1 MFDLSSLLQG
11 FILGL
16 GVFLCPGPKDVLI
29 LREALA
35 GRPAVLLIGIGV
47 GSDATLIALGIL
59 GLSAALSQAPGW
71 QAAALWLG
79 IVLLLV
85 HGAKALRNALSPSS
99 APHPGPAP
107 ALSAGLRPLL
117 LTSLL
122 NPAAWMDTVLVI
134 GTVGASL
141 APGARAGFATGA
153 VAASLLWFAALVAG
167 AGHAR
172 RHMASARTWR
182 LLDAG
187 VALAMLGMAAYLAW
201 VHTDWHSTV

>member
-11 FILGL
+11 FLLGI
-16 GVFLCPGPKDVLI
+16 GVFLCPGPKDILI

-35 GRPAVLLIGIGV
+35 GRHAAVLIGIGV
-47 GSDATLIALGIL
+47 GSDAALIALGML
-59 GLSAALSQAPGW
+59 GLSAALDQAPGL

-85 HGAKALRNALSPSS
+85 HGLKAARS
-99 APHPGPAP
+99 ACHPGDTDKPGTGPAP
-107 ALSAGLRPLL
+107 SGLRSLL
-117 LTSLL
+117 VISLL
-122 NPAAWMDTVLVI
+122 NPAAWMDTVLII

-141 APGARAGFATGA
+141 GPGARPGFAGGA
-153 VAASLLWFAALVAG
+153 VAASLLWFIAIVAG

-172 RHMASARTWR
+172 RFMVSARTWR

-187 VALAMLGMAAYLAW
+187 VALAMLGMASYLAW
-201 VHTDWHSTV
+201 AQWQATGS

>member
-35 GRPAVLLIGIGV
+35 GRPSMLLIGIGV
-47 GSDATLIALGIL
+47 GSDAALIALGIL
-59 GLSAALSQAPGW
+59 GLSAALNQAPGW

-79 IVLLLV
+79 IGLLLV
-85 HGAKALRNALSPSS
+85 HGAKALRSALLAASEPR
-99 APHPGPAP
+99 PGGAP
-107 ALSAGLRPLL
+107 ALSTGLRPVL

-134 GTVGASL
+134 GAVGASL
-141 APGARAGFATGA
+141 PPGARPGFAAGA
-153 VAASLLWFAALVAG
+153 VAASLLWFVALVAG

-172 RHMASARTWR
+172 RHMASARTMR

-187 VALAMLGMAAYLAW
+187 VALAMLGMAACLAW
-201 VHTDWHSTV
+201 VQWQAASP

>member
-11 FILGL
+11 FILGI

-35 GRPAVLLIGIGV
+35 GRPAAVLIGIGV
-47 GSDATLIALGIL
+47 GSDAALIALGIL
-59 GLSAALSQAPGW
+59 GLSAALNQAPGW

-79 IVLLLV
+79 IGLLLV
-85 HGAKALRNALSPSS
+85 HGAKALRSALHPVHE
-99 APHPGPAP
+99 PRPGPAP
-107 ALSAGLRPLL
+107 DRSAGLRPVL

-134 GTVGASL
+134 GTVGASM
-141 APGARAGFATGA
+141 APGARPGFATGA
-153 VAASLLWFAALVAG
+153 AAASLLWFVALVAG

-172 RHMASARTWR
+172 RHMASARTGR

-201 VHTDWHSTV
+201 VQCLPR

>member
-35 GRPAVLLIGIGV
+35 GRSPALLIGIGV
-47 GSDATLIALGIL
+47 GSDAALIALGIL
-59 GLSAALSQAPGW
+59 GLSAALNQAPGW

-79 IVLLLV
+79 TGLLLV
-85 HGAKALRNALSPSS
+85 HGANALHSALHPPRESRTGTAPESS
-99 APHPGPAP
+99 T
-107 ALSAGLRPLL
+107 GLRPVL

-141 APGARAGFATGA
+141 APGARPGFATGA
-153 VAASLLWFAALVAG
+153 VAASLLWFCALVAG
-167 AGHAR
+167 AGRVR
-172 RHMASARTWR
+172 RHMASPRTMR

-201 VHTDWHSTV
+201 AQWQAASP